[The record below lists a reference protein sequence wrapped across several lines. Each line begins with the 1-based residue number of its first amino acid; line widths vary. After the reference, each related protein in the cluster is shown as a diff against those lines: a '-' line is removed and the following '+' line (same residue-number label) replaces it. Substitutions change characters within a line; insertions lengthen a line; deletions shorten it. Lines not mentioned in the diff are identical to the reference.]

1 MILNASGDHINV
13 PPGTRRERTALPL
26 GSGALD
32 KTTLGMPG
40 EDHPSLS
47 GFVFSFYFHA
57 DKLRLGDRN
66 THLKTF

>member
-13 PPGTRRERTALPL
+13 PPGTRRKRTALPL

-32 KTTLGMPG
+32 KTTLRMPG

-47 GFVFSFYFHA
+47 GFVFSHT

-66 THLKTF
+66 THLKTL